1 MGVDVSQHQAHV
13 PGQWFSSRCVVA
25 IEATA
30 GNHVLELQVHIVHG
44 PALGLVVHAPDTRLF
59 FIAQSV
65 GVLHARQLLGLS
77 LLGRLVL
84 GNLLLQGHHGVLVA
98 TQAFQRVP
106 SKGCGLIAVLLEL
119 IGSHTHPSPT
129 PRVEA
134 GHEVLS
140 KLVQHVLLS
149 ICLGGGL
156 EWLVELLERLM
167 RT

>member
-1 MGVDVSQHQAHV
+1 MSFIARF
-13 PGQWFSSRCVVA
+13 WA
-25 IEATA
+25 
-30 GNHVLELQVHIVHG
+30 
-44 PALGLVVHAPDTRLF
+44 APYIDTRPLLASQP
-59 FIAQSV
+59 I
-65 GVLHARQLLGLS
+65 GVLHARKLLGLG

-106 SKGCGLIAVLLEL
+106 PKGCGLVAVLLEL
-119 IGSHTHPSPT
+119 VGSHASPSST

-134 GHEVLS
+134 VHEVLP